1 MAELLEPLA
10 IDENG
15 SNSRNSIPSRNS
27 HLSTP
32 SVALTDGQSLLS
44 PLRRKRFDDRSQS
57 RTSIQLRAHTASPN
71 TQRPHVLRAT
81 SSEGVQSFVKWV
93 ETKHILKVINSEDF
107 INRFGAPQLIQLSQH
122 HIAVGTER
130 GLVVA
135 FNYKQEPDFVLVPRK
150 SDTVS
155 TDEQPISQ
163 VCCISFSSDAFF
175 AAAGYLD
182 GSVAVWNL
190 GDGPPTSRFD
200 VLYAD
205 GVIQPITLEQRF
217 RRNMQGHLKDVPVIK
232 VNFVGDQDQQ
242 LVSSDLSGLVFF
254 HRGFKRFLRKYYTSQ
269 KLLGKNDTNSADTA
283 GKFTIH
289 DSQVLPFG
297 TSEQITDTLG
307 LLAVIN
313 KNILLIVSVRS
324 LDNPDVPYPVS
335 QYKCSRPKSVAGDDA
350 QGCLSWYPC
359 IQVDGKIHNAK
370 LAYAWDNIVLILEL
384 DNKAIPSDIM
394 SKISELKEKNKGI
407 PQFKFHKKGRLS
419 VPKGDKVVT
428 LNWLNSEILTAVTRR
443 SDTTETKL
451 FFFYFN
457 STQESSTFSQVG
469 VDSLDSQQ
477 VSYQTIHHQDG
488 PTVPHPVTYGGSLK
502 ILRHRLVMLVNS
514 HSASQRTILSGR
526 CLKWADRLM
535 DFLAQS
541 EFESA
546 LSMAFEYYV
555 SEDYGQL
562 VLHGLP
568 HNRNERH
575 AVVSPILK
583 RVMVESVEPLF
594 SSQDNTSRSQSN
606 LELFF
611 RLVSILSKNGLVNDD
626 LLHILDE
633 IYDRFEDRKL
643 FFDMLEEYIISL
655 EIKNLSPILFKGLI
669 ENYAASDKRELLA
682 EIICLLDMS
691 TLNIDL
697 ALNLCKA
704 FHLRECRIYI
714 WNEMLKDYTTPL
726 VTLIN
731 EIESN
736 NSEHDDLLIVFTY
749 MSYILTGR
757 LYPSDK
763 ILDSSVEVYARN
775 SICEI
780 LFSIGPYTWP
790 KDSEKVLLGSSSDK
804 IFPYLTFFLEFDT
817 FETLVTINEFFENP
831 SLNDEIEGPLTRQYI
846 IEALLDIF
854 GANEALQKGESQ
866 THLAIFIARNYPK
879 YFQFIRLSES
889 VLQETVDVLCKN
901 KDPDLHEDCELAL
914 ESLLSVYEV
923 ESDAHLLEQMRAAGF
938 YDVLFKISK
947 SRGEFTQAMEM
958 WLAKHQESS
967 SETSKNVTVLAD
979 MLKSTFQSEN
989 QNTTER
995 IRLTQFIEEHYEDL
1009 ISLNSDDMVVLSN
1022 TFHPEL
1028 NLIVLKCEDKSLAL
1042 RYLVSFFE
1050 RTVNLNLDSV
1060 SLPLLVRYF
1069 ELLSEDKEL
1078 PMKNLVVKYL
1088 SSLENHKPEKD
1099 AIKTV
1104 LKDAK
1109 AFELLAV
1116 ILSNDGEHDA
1126 AVDELWNAI
1135 EALQT
1140 TDGDLKEE
1148 DYETISSYLART
1160 IRIGE
1165 EARKESLWT
1174 SLVEKFVVM
1183 SERTED
1189 ERLHDILNESIYKCF
1204 RAIEDREAGKD
1215 GKSTFTN
1222 VFNRVLEVAKVAN
1235 LRETL
1240 QDILTSYFFE
1250 SEIHTITVGKINQ
1263 RISKYMDT
1271 IKEEELLG
1279 WLVNNKQCTSC
1290 GKVMWGG
1297 EMLERHTWAWEER
1310 QKSKVFLSEG
1320 SFDKEKFS
1328 DCDLYLFK
1336 CSHGYHKK
1344 CLEHIGGN
1352 KRCVIC
1358 CPE

>member
-27 HLSTP
+27 HSSTP
-32 SVALTDGQSLLS
+32 SVASTDGQSLLS

-93 ETKHILKVINSEDF
+93 ETKHISKVINSEDF

-175 AAAGYLD
+175 AAAGYSD

-313 KNILLIVSVRS
+313 KNILVIVSVRS

-350 QGCLSWYPC
+350 Q
-359 IQVDGKIHNAK
+359 
-370 LAYAWDNIVLILEL
+370 
-384 DNKAIPSDIM
+384 
-394 SKISELKEKNKGI
+394 
-407 PQFKFHKKGRLS
+407 
-419 VPKGDKVVT
+419 
-428 LNWLNSEILTAVTRR
+428 
-443 SDTTETKL
+443 
-451 FFFYFN
+451 
-457 STQESSTFSQVG
+457 
-469 VDSLDSQQ
+469 
-477 VSYQTIHHQDG
+477 
-488 PTVPHPVTYGGSLK
+488 VTYGGSLK

-643 FFDMLEEYIISL
+643 FFDMLEEYIISS

-757 LYPSDK
+757 SYPSDK

-1009 ISLNSDDMVVLSN
+1009 ISSNSDDMVVLSN

-1050 RTVNLNLDSV
+1050 RTVNSNLDSV

-1109 AFELLAV
+1109 AFESLAV

-1297 EMLERHTWAWEER
+1297 EMSERHTWAWEER